1 MARVVKV
8 TASDV
13 RQRGASAR
21 EHLQVAL
28 ERLEMCRGNPAPSSE
43 AQVAASNAVLA
54 AIAAGDAL
62 CGHALGER
70 SADQDHLAA
79 SAMVKRVRPDGQQL
93 AGKLRRLLSD
103 KSILTYG
110 TFCTRATAE
119 RAVRDA
125 QALVG
130 ALDARGL

>member
-1 MARVVKV
+1 MGRVAKT

-13 RQRGASAR
+13 RQRASSAR

-28 ERLEMCRGNPAPSSE
+28 ERLDMCDGNPAPSSE

-62 CGHALGER
+62 CGHAFGER
-70 SADQDHLAA
+70 SADQDHRTA
-79 SAMVKRVRPDGQQL
+79 SDMVKRVRPDGPSL
-93 AGKLRRLLSD
+93 AAKLGRLLSD

-110 TFCTRATAE
+110 AFCTRATAE

-125 QALVG
+125 AAVVA